1 MRASDLISE
10 KKKRKKKARSST
22 SVVGSAAWGPGPY
35 GGYGFATGYSG
46 DGGGMGGDGGG
57 GGESV
62 GRESDTDLKKRNIKA
77 FALWCLKQLDITKA
91 PTVKLVDDTGTTALG
106 YIDRETKTI
115 VVTIKGRHQMDIM
128 RTLAHELTH
137 YKQMETRDPDG
148 ETGSDDENSAN
159 SIAGILLRNWG
170 KMHPDMFTQHL
181 AETWNKLKNEGR
193 VSQDIDNRIGED
205 ASAGATVAANVSV
218 GAVYPNKPAKSR
230 KNKNGTIK
238 NALDSKDSLMTG
250 GSLLKR

>member
-10 KKKRKKKARSST
+10 KKKRKKKSRSST

-46 DGGGMGGDGGG
+46 DGGGASGGGDGGG
-57 GGESV
+57 GGESIQ
-62 GRESDTDLKKRNIKA
+62 RESDTDLKKQNIKA
-77 FALWCLKQLDITKA
+77 FALWCLKQLSITKA

-137 YKQMETRDPDG
+137 YKQMETHDPDG
-148 ETGSDDENSAN
+148 ATGSEDENSAN
-159 SIAGILLRNWG
+159 AVAGILLRNWG

-181 AETWNKLKNEGR
+181 AEAWNKLKNE
-193 VSQDIDNRIGED
+193 V
-205 ASAGATVAANVSV
+205 T
-218 GAVYPNKPAKSR
+218 K
-230 KNKNGTIK
+230 
-238 NALDSKDSLMTG
+238 
-250 GSLLKR
+250 